1 MGGICMSK
9 CQIPAAI
16 YHGYISV
23 PHKNSTIIAYHH
35 MINTNNNHAEMLSF
49 DFLIPKRLVAKVFV

>member
-1 MGGICMSK
+1 MSK

-16 YHGYISV
+16 YHGYISA
-23 PHKNSTIIAYHH
+23 PHKNSTIIVYRH
-35 MINTNNNHAEMLSF
+35 MIDVNSNRAKILSF